1 MAFTMQAS
9 TIAAQWLEDN
19 DTDDDKFFVKNKQW
33 LDSLRLHIVISK
45 QQEKTIFFFYIPPMT
60 IDLSYV

>member
-1 MAFTMQAS
+1 MQAL
-9 TIAAQWLEDN
+9 TIAAEDN
-19 DTDDDKFFVKNKQW
+19 DTDDDKFFVKNKRW

>member
-1 MAFTMQAS
+1 MQAL

-19 DTDDDKFFVKNKQW
+19 DTDDDKFFVKNKRW